1 MALALKKHS
10 ASVCCRQA
18 NIDALA
24 NLLLRLIIMVEITRM
39 FWKKAYTAD
48 ALLLGDVE
56 SAEVDMN
63 NWQVT
68 NFYVGLTDEATKAL
82 GFKRPFLGK
91 VVVCLPVSTIKTIQD
106 SAILN
111 KTMAE
116 LRNLK
121 ECKE

>member
-1 MALALKKHS
+1 
-10 ASVCCRQA
+10 
-18 NIDALA
+18 
-24 NLLLRLIIMVEITRM
+24 MVEITRI

-48 ALLLGDVE
+48 TFLLGDVE

-91 VVVCLPVSTIKTIQD
+91 VVVCLPASTIKTIQD

-111 KTMAE
+111 KTKAE
-116 LRNLK
+116 LRDLK

>member
-1 MALALKKHS
+1 
-10 ASVCCRQA
+10 
-18 NIDALA
+18 
-24 NLLLRLIIMVEITRM
+24 MVEITRI
-39 FWKKAYTAD
+39 FWKKAFTAD
-48 ALLLGDVE
+48 AFLLGDIE
-56 SAEVDMN
+56 SAEVDVN